1 MIQQLV
7 DHQEKLT
14 QDLNLQLA
22 NTMQENFSQ
31 AINMIHATDINSES
45 LPFTQQQNNFSDT
58 TVAFYVVAV
67 LLYQQRIFHVP
78 HYFLHHLR

>member
-31 AINMIHATDINSES
+31 AINMVHATDINSES
-45 LPFTQQQNNFSDT
+45 LPSTQQKNNFSDT
-58 TVAFYVVAV
+58 IVTNAQ
-67 LLYQQRIFHVP
+67 LLTFSKLCKIK
-78 HYFLHHLR
+78 